1 VSGTACGSLP
11 LSSVPVPV
19 RTVNTLECGIGL
31 TERINGRAA
40 ELTGEIEVLRKQLA
54 DAEHELD
61 RLVIA
66 GQVITQLTAED
77 TPAGELGGAG
87 PAQRGFGLL
96 VPPRSQAS
104 AAGDLPGD
112 YRSLLEAVAAVAA
125 ETGGPVT
132 CVMAAQRA
140 GLDVTGRHSE
150 NIRAKLKRLED
161 RGWLR
166 RNAAGKFT
174 IAP

>member
-1 VSGTACGSLP
+1 MELA
-11 LSSVPVPV
+11 
-19 RTVNTLECGIGL
+19 
-31 TERINGRAA
+31 ERIAGRAA
-40 ELTGEIEVLRKQLA
+40 ELASEVEQLRKQLA

-66 GQVITQLTAED
+66 GQVITQLTAGD
-77 TPAGELGGAG
+77 APAGEPAGTG

-96 VPPRSQAS
+96 VLPRSQA
-104 AAGDLPGD
+104 AGPGDLPGD
-112 YRSLLEAVAAVAA
+112 YRSLLEAVTAVATQ
-125 ETGGPVT
+125 TGGPVT

-140 GLDVTGRHSE
+140 GLDVTGRQAE
-150 NIRAKLKRLED
+150 NVRAKLKRLED

-166 RNAAGKFT
+166 RTATGRYT

>member
-1 VSGTACGSLP
+1 MELA
-11 LSSVPVPV
+11 
-19 RTVNTLECGIGL
+19 
-31 TERINGRAA
+31 ERIAGRTA

-61 RLVIA
+61 RLMIA
-66 GQVITQLTAED
+66 GQVITQLM
-77 TPAGELGGAG
+77 AGEQAVGGELAG
-87 PAQRGFGLL
+87 GRPAQRGFGLL

-104 AAGDLPGD
+104 SPDDLPDD
-112 YRSLLEAVAAVAA
+112 YRSLLEAVTAAAA

-140 GLDVTGRHSE
+140 GIDVTGRQSE
-150 NIRAKLKRLED
+150 NVRAKLKRLED

-166 RNAAGKFT
+166 RSAAGKFT

>member
-1 VSGTACGSLP
+1 M
-11 LSSVPVPV
+11 
-19 RTVNTLECGIGL
+19 EL
-31 TERINGRAA
+31 TERIAGRVA
-40 ELTGEIEVLRKQLA
+40 ELTGEVELLRKQLA

-66 GQVITQLTAED
+66 GQVITQLMGDGALAAGE
-77 TPAGELGGAG
+77 PAGAG
-87 PAQRGFGLL
+87 QRGFGLL

-104 AAGDLPGD
+104 GTGDLPDD
-112 YRSLLEAVAAVAA
+112 YRSLVEAVAAVAA

-140 GLDVTGRHSE
+140 GLDVTGRQSE

-166 RNAAGKFT
+166 RTATGKFT

>member
-1 VSGTACGSLP
+1 MLLGGGMELA
-11 LSSVPVPV
+11 
-19 RTVNTLECGIGL
+19 
-31 TERINGRAA
+31 ERIAGRVT
-40 ELTGEIEVLRKQLA
+40 ELAGEVELLRKQLA

-66 GQVITQLTAED
+66 GQVITQLTAD
-77 TPAGELGGAG
+77 GAAGGPAGAG
-87 PAQRGFGLL
+87 PAVQRGFGLL

-104 AAGDLPGD
+104 RPDDLPAD

-140 GLDVTGRHSE
+140 GLDVTGRQSE
-150 NIRAKLKRLED
+150 NVRAKLKRLED

-166 RNAAGKFT
+166 RSAAGKFT

>member
-1 VSGTACGSLP
+1 MELA
-11 LSSVPVPV
+11 
-19 RTVNTLECGIGL
+19 
-31 TERINGRAA
+31 ERITSRVA
-40 ELTGEIEVLRKQLA
+40 ELTGEVELLRKQLA
-54 DAEHELD
+54 DAEHELE

-66 GQVITQLTAED
+66 GQVITQLTAD
-77 TPAGELGGAG
+77 DAAGGPGTAG

-104 AAGDLPGD
+104 GPGDLPDD
-112 YRSLLEAVAAVAA
+112 YRSLVEAVAAAAA

-140 GLDVTGRHSE
+140 GLDVTGRQAE
-150 NIRAKLKRLED
+150 NVRAKLKRLED

-166 RNAAGKFT
+166 RNATGRFT

>member
-1 VSGTACGSLP
+1 M
-11 LSSVPVPV
+11 
-19 RTVNTLECGIGL
+19 EL
-31 TERINGRAA
+31 TERITGRVT
-40 ELTGEIEVLRKQLA
+40 ELTAEVELLRKQLA
-54 DAEHELD
+54 DAEHELE

-66 GQVITQLTAED
+66 GQVITQLTADD
-77 TPAGELGGAG
+77 TAGGPGAAG

-104 AAGDLPGD
+104 GTGDLPDD
-112 YRSLLEAVAAVAA
+112 YRSLAGAVAAAA
-125 ETGGPVT
+125 AGAGGPVT

-140 GLDVTGRHSE
+140 GLDVTGRQSE
-150 NIRAKLKRLED
+150 NVRAKLKRLED

-166 RNAAGKFT
+166 RTAAGKFA

>member
-1 VSGTACGSLP
+1 MPLGCGMD
-11 LSSVPVPV
+11 
-19 RTVNTLECGIGL
+19 L
-31 TERINGRAA
+31 TERITGRIT
-40 ELTGEIEVLRKQLA
+40 ELTGEVELLRKQLA
-54 DAEHELD
+54 DAEHELE
-61 RLVIA
+61 RLEIA
-66 GQVITQLTAED
+66 GQVITQLTADDAD
-77 TPAGELGGAG
+77 TASEPASAT

-104 AAGDLPGD
+104 GTGDLPGD

-125 ETGGPVT
+125 ETGGAVT
-132 CVMAAQRA
+132 CGQAARRA
-140 GLDVTGRHSE
+140 GLDVSGRNSE

-166 RNAAGKFT
+166 RSAAGTFT

>member
-1 VSGTACGSLP
+1 MELA
-11 LSSVPVPV
+11 
-19 RTVNTLECGIGL
+19 
-31 TERINGRAA
+31 ERIAGRVA
-40 ELTGEIEVLRKQLA
+40 ELTGEVEQLRKQLA
-54 DAEHELD
+54 DAEHELE

-66 GQVITQLTAED
+66 GQVITQLMTGEQAA
-77 TPAGELGGAG
+77 AGEPAGAG

-104 AAGDLPGD
+104 GAGDLPDD
-112 YRSLLEAVAAVAA
+112 YRSLLDAVAAATA

-140 GLDVTGRHSE
+140 GVDVTGRQAE
-150 NIRAKLKRLED
+150 NVRAKLKRLED

-166 RNAAGKFT
+166 RTAVGKFT
-174 IAP
+174 VAP

>member
-1 VSGTACGSLP
+1 M
-11 LSSVPVPV
+11 
-19 RTVNTLECGIGL
+19 EL
-31 TERINGRAA
+31 TEQITGRVT
-40 ELTGEIEVLRKQLA
+40 ELTAEVELLRKQLA
-54 DAEHELD
+54 DAEHELE

-66 GQVITQLTAED
+66 GQVITQLTAD
-77 TPAGELGGAG
+77 DAAGGPGAAG

-104 AAGDLPGD
+104 GTGDLPDD
-112 YRSLLEAVAAVAA
+112 YRSLAGAVAAAA
-125 ETGGPVT
+125 AGTGGPVT

-140 GLDVTGRHSE
+140 GLDVTGRQSE
-150 NIRAKLKRLED
+150 NVRAKLKRLED

-166 RNAAGKFT
+166 RTAAGKFA

>member
-1 VSGTACGSLP
+1 MELA
-11 LSSVPVPV
+11 
-19 RTVNTLECGIGL
+19 
-31 TERINGRAA
+31 ERIAGRTA
-40 ELTGEIEVLRKQLA
+40 ELTGEIELLRKQLA

-66 GQVITQLTAED
+66 GQVITQLM
-77 TPAGELGGAG
+77 AGEQAAGGELAGAG

-104 AAGDLPGD
+104 GPDDLPDD
-112 YRSLLEAVAAVAA
+112 YRSLLKAVTAAAA
-125 ETGGPVT
+125 ETGGAVT

-140 GLDVTGRHSE
+140 GIDVTGRHSE
-150 NIRAKLKRLED
+150 NVRAKLKRLED

-166 RNAAGKFT
+166 RTAAGKFT